1 MAARRRSS
9 PDAEQRNPGRLVG
22 SRAPT
27 LRHRERIRAIA
38 DPRSQVIAAI
48 SVNPGLIWAGYG
60 GDPRSSI
67 LPNGLI
73 NMKIGTLLT
82 TAIVSLSALV
92 GGLAV
97 YVAVTKY
104 QTMEKAAVAQSRLEI
119 VRAVGDIPRYLNS
132 ERGFATN
139 IMFGAATVDPKQRAD
154 LNEKMRKPTDGARD
168 KMNAIRKALPGP
180 LEDGEAVAAGMD
192 GLNAKFAALRE
203 AMDKAIDGPAETRK
217 DAAKKIIADNAVFN
231 AAVTTL
237 LDTQVR
243 KMALLDGDAYRQA
256 VYANIAWNLRDVGGY
271 NASLHKNLVGAK
283 RAATDAEKMDLG
295 RAQGRADQILMS
307 LQELRGNPATP
318 ANVAAALEKMNEAYV
333 GRFGL
338 ELKLVKDGAT
348 SGKYEHDVD
357 TFYAESQL
365 GLNSVIGVRDAF
377 YDNAEQVLGAAYS
390 SARLSFLIALA
401 VLAAAAI
408 ASVGLVMMVRRRV
421 CKPIVDLTGRM
432 SHLATGDVSGEIPGA
447 DRDDEIGA
455 MAAAVRVFKDNMIEA
470 DRLAA
475 EKEAENDI
483 KVRRA
488 QKLDELTRAFE
499 AKVTELVGGLSA
511 ASAVMEDT
519 AQSMSATS
527 SATNRQAAVV
537 AAASEQTSTNVQT
550 VASAT
555 EELTSSISEIGRQ
568 VAQSTTVAARAVDNA
583 RRTGDTARSLAE
595 GAQKIGDVVTLI
607 QSIAAQTNLLALN
620 ATIEAARAGEA
631 GRGFA
636 VVASEV
642 KSLAGQTAKA
652 TTEISEQIAA
662 IQAASDETV
671 TAIKNVVDVI
681 TEIDQIGT
689 AIAAAIEEQGS
700 ATKEISRSVQ
710 EAARGTQEVN
720 SNISGVQKAA
730 DDNGAAANQVLGAAE
745 QLSSQSRDL
754 AGQVNRFLAEVR
766 AA

>member
-1 MAARRRSS
+1 
-9 PDAEQRNPGRLVG
+9 
-22 SRAPT
+22 
-27 LRHRERIRAIA
+27 
-38 DPRSQVIAAI
+38 
-48 SVNPGLIWAGYG
+48 
-60 GDPRSSI
+60 
-67 LPNGLI
+67 
-73 NMKIGTLLT
+73 MKIGTLLT
-82 TAIVSLSALV
+82 AAIVSLSTV
-92 GGLAV
+92 GGGLAV

-104 QTMEKAAVAQSRLEI
+104 QTMDKVSVAQSRLEV
-119 VRAVGDIPRYLNS
+119 VRAVGDIPRYMNP

-139 IMFGAATVDPKQRAD
+139 ILFGPAVVDPKMMTSLD
-154 LNEKMRKPTDGARD
+154 KYRKDTDGALT
-168 KMNAIRKALPGP
+168 KMNAVRKALPGS
-180 LEDGEAVAAGMD
+180 LDDSAAVGSGIDA
-192 GLNAKFAALRE
+192 LNVKFAALRE
-203 AMDKAIDGPAETRK
+203 AIDKAIAGPAEARK
-217 DAAKKIIADNAVFN
+217 DAAKKIVADNAVFN
-231 AAVTTL
+231 AAITTL
-237 LDTQVR
+237 LDEQVR
-243 KMALLDGDAYRQA
+243 RMALLDGDAYRQA
-256 VYANIAWNLRDVGGY
+256 TYANIAWALRDVGGY

-283 RAATDAEKMDLG
+283 RVATDAEKMDLS

-318 ANVAAALEKMNEAYV
+318 ANVAAALGKMNDAYV
-333 GRFGL
+333 DRFGK
-338 ELKLVKDGAT
+338 ELKIVKDGAI

-357 TFYAESQL
+357 TYYAELQL
-365 GLNSVIGVRDAF
+365 GLAAVIAVREAF
-377 YDNAEQVLGAAYS
+377 YDNAEQILGSAWS
-390 SARLSFLIALA
+390 SARTSFMIALA
-401 VLAAAAI
+401 GLIAVIAASAGMI
-408 ASVGLVMMVRRRV
+408 LMVRRRV
-421 CKPIVDLTGRM
+421 CKPIVDLTATM
-432 SHLATGDVSGEIPGA
+432 SRLASGNVSDEISGA
-447 DRDDEIGA
+447 ERGDEIGA

-470 DRLAA
+470 ERLAA
-475 EKEAENDI
+475 EKAAENDV
-483 KVRRA
+483 KMRRV
-488 QKLDELTRAFE
+488 QVLDELTRAFE
-499 AKVTELVGGLSA
+499 AKVSELVGGLSA
-511 ASAVMEDT
+511 ASSVMEDT
-519 AQSMSATS
+519 ARSMSSTAA
-527 SATNRQAAVV
+527 ATNRQAGVV

-568 VAQSTTVAARAVDNA
+568 VAQSTEIAARAVDNA

-671 TAIKNVVDVI
+671 TAIQNVANVI
-681 TEIDQIGT
+681 AEIDQIGI
-689 AIAAAIEEQGS
+689 AIASAIEEQGS

-730 DDNGAAANQVLGAAE
+730 DDTGSAANQVLGAAE
-745 QLSSQSRDL
+745 QLSSQSKDL
-754 AGQVNRFLAEVR
+754 AGQVNRFLSEVR